1 MNSGNGEPITS
12 RTSPFE
18 SIRRQAEDGSEYWS
32 ARELGK
38 ILGYTEYFMVTDACS
53 MAADGAPRTGQGTRL
68 YRIWQVSKRH
78 TKS

>member
-38 ILGYTEYFMVTDACS
+38 ILGYTEYGKF
-53 MAADGAPRTGQGTRL
+53 QRL
-68 YRIWQVSKRH
+68 SQIISPM
-78 TKS
+78 